1 VPVGGGSRDDR
12 LWSGRS
18 RCGEVDPGDTRVSI
32 PVRTE
37 EEAVRTSAESL
48 NQPGAGQR
56 SQDRGLPGSVPL
68 GHWHGVE
75 VDAHWTVF
83 VTVGLFTVVLAT
95 GTLPQAHPGDP
106 GAAYWLTAIGTAL
119 ALFVSLLAHE
129 LAHAVVARGFGVE
142 VKRVTL
148 WLLGGV
154 TQLGGSSPT
163 ARADAVIAVVGPVT
177 SLGFGLVSAVLAVWV
192 GTSGLVGTAL
202 TWLASVSLVLAVF
215 NLLPGAPLDGGR
227 LLRAFLWWRYQ
238 DRDRA
243 AERAAQSGKVLGYLL
258 IVWGVLMAIAGE
270 AAGLW
275 LALVG
280 WFILSGA
287 SAEQAAAAD
296 EHLAD
301 LVAVDVMTPVQV
313 VAPAWWTVEQ
323 LVEHLSPGRVAVG
336 VFPIVDLTGHT
347 QGICALAD
355 LDTVPPTHRADTRL
369 VALAA
374 RHVPPVIVTP
384 DTSATEIAAQ
394 IRPRRGIAVVEDM
407 NHPVGV
413 VTELELGR
421 AAHLSLLGWRT
432 ASHTP

>member
-1 VPVGGGSRDDR
+1 MQ
-12 LWSGRS
+12 
-18 RCGEVDPGDTRVSI
+18 
-32 PVRTE
+32 
-37 EEAVRTSAESL
+37 
-48 NQPGAGQR
+48 QPGPGKRRA
-56 SQDRGLPGSVPL
+56 DRGLPGSIPL

-75 VDAHWTVF
+75 VDAHWTLC

-106 GAAYWLTAIGTAL
+106 RAAYWLVAIGTAL
-119 ALFVSLLAHE
+119 ALFFILLAHE

-154 TQLGGSSPT
+154 TQLGGASPT
-163 ARADAVIAVVGPVT
+163 ARADALIAVAGPVT
-177 SLGFGLVSAVLAVWV
+177 SLGFGLVSGLLAVLV

-202 TWLASVSLVLAVF
+202 VWLASVSVLLAVF

-227 LLRAFLWWRYQ
+227 LLRAFLWWRCQ

-243 AERAAQSGKVLGYLL
+243 AERAAQSGRVLGYLL

-280 WFILSGA
+280 WFIVSGA
-287 SAEQAAAAD
+287 SAERAAAAD

-323 LVEHLSPGRVAVG
+323 LVEHLSPNRVAAG
-336 VFPIVDLTGHT
+336 VFPIVDITGHT
-347 QGICALAD
+347 NGICGLAD
-355 LDTVPPTHRADTRL
+355 LDSVPAAHRADIRL
-369 VALAA
+369 ASLAA
-374 RHVPPVIVTP
+374 RHVPPVLVTP
-384 DTSATEIAAQ
+384 ETSAAEIAAR
-394 IRPRRGIAVVEDM
+394 IRPHRGIAVVEDM

-421 AAHLSLLGWRT
+421 AVHLSLLGWRT
-432 ASHTP
+432 TSHTP